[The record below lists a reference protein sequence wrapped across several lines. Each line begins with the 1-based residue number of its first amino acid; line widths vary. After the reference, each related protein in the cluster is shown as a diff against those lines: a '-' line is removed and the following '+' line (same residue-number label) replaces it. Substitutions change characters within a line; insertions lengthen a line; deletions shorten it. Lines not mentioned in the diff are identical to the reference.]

1 MDMMRTKLVIETVSD
16 QNHATC
22 VTASKTCIYISDQ
35 SDHLVE
41 EGLCSWVGLVVVH
54 ERVEVELA

>member
-1 MDMMRTKLVIETVSD
+1 MRHSLED
-16 QNHATC
+16 L
-22 VTASKTCIYISDQ
+22 YISDQ

>member
-1 MDMMRTKLVIETVSD
+1 MKLSQIKIMRQSLED
-16 QNHATC
+16 L
-22 VTASKTCIYISDQ
+22 YISDQ

>member
-1 MDMMRTKLVIETVSD
+1 MMRTKRVIETESD
-16 QNHATC
+16 QNHAT
-22 VTASKTCIYISDQ
+22 SHSLEDLYISDQ

>member
-1 MDMMRTKLVIETVSD
+1 MRQSLED
-16 QNHATC
+16 L
-22 VTASKTCIYISDQ
+22 YFSDQ

-41 EGLCSWVGLVVVH
+41 EGLSSGVGLVVVH